1 MQKVG
6 GDAAFRGRQEEREP
20 DMKGVPKF
28 SPRPISRRWSSANL
42 EEPLL
47 KMGEVTQAAQK

>member
-1 MQKVG
+1 MS
-6 GDAAFRGRQEEREP
+6 AFRGRQEEREP
-20 DMKGVPKF
+20 DTKGVPKF

-42 EEPLL
+42 EEPVL

>member
-1 MQKVG
+1 MS
-6 GDAAFRGRQEEREP
+6 AFRGRQEERDP
-20 DMKGVPKF
+20 DTKGVPKF
-28 SPRPISRRWSSANL
+28 SPRPRSRRWSTANL